1 MILCVVAITSADKA
15 PKIKDKDM
23 MRKMIIYDKKNPDVF
38 YCPTSTSKHHSS
50 LDKMIVK

>member
-1 MILCVVAITSADKA
+1 VLCAIAFAAAKDKA

-38 YCPTSTSKHHSS
+38 YCPTSTSKHQTS